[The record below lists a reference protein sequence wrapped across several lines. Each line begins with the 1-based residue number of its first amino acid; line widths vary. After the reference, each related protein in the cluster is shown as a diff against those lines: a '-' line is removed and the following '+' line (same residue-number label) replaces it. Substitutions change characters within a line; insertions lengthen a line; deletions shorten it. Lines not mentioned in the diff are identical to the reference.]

1 MSLQRQHF
9 LLSYLKTLS
18 VGPSGVL
25 TNSLPLRQTGAN
37 PIELTGWRLII
48 RRIKLYFH
56 TVCLA
61 KEGHSLTAIESLSD
75 KFIRSHEKLYVPT
88 RFSFF
93 FYFSLYLFRPSGSL
107 IASSQRKPHR
117 HEIIFFERNGLRHGE
132 FILPFNKMEV
142 QVSLFSDISC
152 G

>member
-1 MSLQRQHF
+1 MSFQRQHS
-9 LLSYLKTLS
+9 LHSYLKTLS
-18 VGPSGVL
+18 VGPAEGL
-25 TNSLPLRQTGAN
+25 NQRPPAQRTGAY
-37 PIELTGWRLII
+37 PIMLTGQHLIMMGL
-48 RRIKLYFH
+48 KLYFH

-61 KEGHSLTAIESLSD
+61 KEGHLLTAIESLSD
-75 KFIRSHEKLYVPT
+75 KFIRSHEKLCFNT
-88 RFSFF
+88 FF
-93 FYFSLYLFRPSGSL
+93 ILFFISLYLFRPSGSL

-142 QVSLFSDISC
+142 QVSLFSDIFC

>member
-9 LLSYLKTLS
+9 LLSYLKTVS
-18 VGPSGVL
+18 VGPAGVW
-25 TNSLPLRQTGAN
+25 TNGLPLSRPRLSNWAN
-37 PIELTGWRLII
+37 WAAVNNKKNKTIFPYCMPGQRGTFTYSYRFTEWQVHQ
-48 RRIKLYFH
+48 KSWE
-56 TVCLA
+56 TVCFNRF
-61 KEGHSLTAIESLSD
+61 
-75 KFIRSHEKLYVPT
+75 FILL
-88 RFSFF
+88 FI
-93 FYFSLYLFRPSGSL
+93 SLYLSRPSGSL

-142 QVSLFSDISC
+142 QVSLFSDIFC